1 MYRESASEVRSAQS
15 RFCLNI
21 SVNHE
26 SSADASLA
34 NLCGGHCFAQ
44 PSGSPLALVVNV
56 SQERRKFPMKR
67 TLGPSPQ
74 GSCGTRG
81 GEPKSNLGFAWK
93 DLAPSVLFPRISP
106 DTRQPPFS
114 HLVCTPQ
121 PLHGTD
127 DCGLATGC
135 EGRSRGQEASPST
148 DPPDPP
154 GSEVGNFNPFLQR
167 ENPGDLHRT
176 ASRASD
182 LVARTV
188 GDPVPPQR
196 LQISRSREEQSPDSG
211 RKGAS
216 RNKPRQTINPTHDLL

>member
-1 MYRESASEVRSAQS
+1 
-15 RFCLNI
+15 
-21 SVNHE
+21 
-26 SSADASLA
+26 
-34 NLCGGHCFAQ
+34 
-44 PSGSPLALVVNV
+44 
-56 SQERRKFPMKR
+56 MKR

-196 LQISRSREEQSPDSG
+196 LQISRSREEQSLDPG

-216 RNKPRQTINPTHDLL
+216 RNKPRRRSTPPTIYCKSVDASLSSRVSDSNSMSRKSIDSLLTSRGRNAEMSRTATLYGIFFFHLEGEYLPQHPPV